1 MIVVFRRTGQRRY
14 SVEAQRPGFPDVM
27 MNPAPGY
34 DPLMPHDMMHLVVE
48 AQLGLKRG
56 IFGQLAAGAGTFQLA
71 VKDGENSREVAR
83 TRRRVASRG
92 KKSMKAGRDECL
104 QSERA
109 TYICMQLWL
118 ARSASRE
125 ERKHAKAMTDQAASV
140 RGAAGAQEL
149 HALDQRKLDDIC
161 EHLDQLSAR
170 WSSLEVGE
178 SMAIGWPDLSV
189 A

>member
-1 MIVVFRRTGQRRY
+1 MIVVFRRTGERRY

-34 DPLMPHDMMHLVVE
+34 DALIPHDLMHLVVE

-71 VKDGENSREVAR
+71 VKDGESSREVAR
-83 TRRRVASRG
+83 TRRRLATRG

-109 TYICMQLWL
+109 TYICRHEWL
-118 ARSASRE
+118 ARSASRA
-125 ERKHAKAMTDQAASV
+125 ERKESHTMNDQAASV
-140 RGAAGAQEL
+140 RGVAGAEEL
-149 HALDQRKLDDIC
+149 HALDRKKMDDIC
-161 EHLDQLSAR
+161 DRLDEFSAR
-170 WSSLEVGE
+170 WSSLAVGE
-178 SMAIGWPDLSV
+178 SMAIAWPDLSV
-189 A
+189 S

>member
-14 SVEAQRPGFPDVM
+14 SVEAQRAGFPDVVM
-27 MNPAPGY
+27 DPAPGY
-34 DPLMPHDMMHLVVE
+34 DALIPHDMMHLVVE
-48 AQLGLKRG
+48 AQLGLNRG

-83 TRRRVASRG
+83 TRRRVAARG

-109 TYICMQLWL
+109 TYICRQLWL

-125 ERKHAKAMTDQAASV
+125 ERKQERDQ
-140 RGAAGAQEL
+140 GFDGL
-149 HALDQRKLDDIC
+149 TQRKLDEIC

-170 WSSLEVGE
+170 WSGLKVGE
-178 SMAIGWPDLSV
+178 SMAVGWPDLSV
-189 A
+189 ASQT

>member
-1 MIVVFRRTGQRRY
+1 
-14 SVEAQRPGFPDVM
+14 M

-34 DPLMPHDMMHLVVE
+34 DALIPHDMMHLVVE

-71 VKDGENSREVAR
+71 VKDGESSREVAR
-83 TRRRVASRG
+83 TRRRLATRG

-109 TYICMQLWL
+109 TYICMQEWL
-118 ARSASRE
+118 ARSTSRD
-125 ERKHAKAMTDQAASV
+125 KTSV
-140 RGAAGAQEL
+140 RSTATI
-149 HALDQRKLDDIC
+149 DQKKMDDIC
-161 EHLDQLSAR
+161 EHLDQLSAC

-178 SMAIGWPDLSV
+178 SMSVSWPDL
-189 A
+189 ATDKRG